1 MNSPYTDKLAMKIF
15 ELTYENLVEELAR
28 KYGKGEYHATA
39 IFRQLYGRMNTDM
52 AASQDMAASGEFAS
66 LFCRAVETETGR
78 VVRKKEQEGVV
89 KFVTRF
95 SDGIAVESVV
105 ISMVRHKTVCV
116 STQAGCRMGC
126 RFCETAKEG
135 LSRNLTVQEIVG
147 QVYAARKNFGS
158 DVRNIV
164 FMGMGEPFDNYD
176 NVIQSIDVVS
186 DQRGLN
192 IARRRITVST
202 AGLEAGLK
210 KFAADGMPHV
220 KLAVSLNASN
230 DRLRSELMPV
240 NRAFPM
246 DKLRKLLLGYPLK
259 KKDTFMIAYVQIPG
273 VNDRPEHVLELAQY
287 LALLPAK
294 VNLIPFNPGTDSL
307 YRPPTA
313 KETETFRDLLI
324 EKRVNIQKR
333 TTKGKDL
340 MAACGQ
346 LGGEAGQWELPGPS
360 NNKIL

>member
-52 AASQDMAASGEFAS
+52 AASQDMAASGEFSS

-95 SDGIAVESVV
+95 SDGLAVESVV

-116 STQAGCRMGC
+116 STQVGCRMGC

-135 LSRNLTVQEIVG
+135 LSRSLTVQEIVG

-176 NVIQSIDVVS
+176 NVIQSINVVS
-186 DQRGLN
+186 DQRGLD

-220 KLAVSLNASN
+220 KLAISLNASN

-346 LGGEAGQWELPGPS
+346 LGGEAGCGTVAGRSL
-360 NNKIL
+360 IC